1 MQMRKIP
8 ISLVKKHDFPS
19 PQAPTELSRSLG
31 VILFGRVDNGK
42 TWQQTLQIQS
52 HVALRRRLAP
62 PVLGPIH
69 TLGHQFYGRR
79 VNHVDGRLEAVRKS
93 FMALPCPKALTES
106 LQVAQLLPEQLLS
119 AIFAS
124 RCLFA

>member
-1 MQMRKIP
+1 MW
-8 ISLVKKHDFPS
+8 HF
-19 PQAPTELSRSLG
+19 AA
-31 VILFGRVDNGK
+31 
-42 TWQQTLQIQS
+42 
-52 HVALRRRLAP
+52 ALRRRCLAQS
-62 PVLGPIH
+62 IH
-69 TLGHQFYGRR
+69 WATSFM
-79 VNHVDGRLEAVRKS
+79 VEAINHVDGRLEAVRIS